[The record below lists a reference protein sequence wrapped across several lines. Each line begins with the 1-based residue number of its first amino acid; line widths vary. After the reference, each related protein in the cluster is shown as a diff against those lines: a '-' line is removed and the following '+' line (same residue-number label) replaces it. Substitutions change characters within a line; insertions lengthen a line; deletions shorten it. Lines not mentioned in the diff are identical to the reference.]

1 MKMELI
7 EGLKWRYATKK
18 FDPTKKVNAE
28 DLEKLKEAIQL
39 SASSYGLQLYKI
51 LIIEAEAL
59 REQLK
64 PAAWNQPQITDASHL
79 LVFCNE
85 TAVTEENIQ
94 EFIDLKAEKLG
105 MEAKELKGY
114 GDFIYS
120 KWKDQSPEAQSNWT
134 AKQTYIALGNLLA
147 ACGEMKIDACP
158 MEGFEPAKVNE
169 ILGLEEQGLN
179 AAVLCTIG
187 YRSEEDETKD
197 APKVRKSLDT
207 LFEVR

>member
-1 MKMELI
+1 M
-7 EGLKWRYATKK
+7 KWRYATKK
-18 FDPTKKVNAE
+18 FDATKKVNEE
-28 DLEKLKEAIQL
+28 DLEKLKEAIRL
-39 SASSYGLQLYKI
+39 SASSYGLQLYKV
-51 LIIEAEAL
+51 LIIEDKAL
-59 REQLK
+59 RQELR

-94 EFIDLKAEKLG
+94 EYIDLKAAEQG
-105 MEAKELKGY
+105 MKAEDLKGY

-120 KWKDQSPEAQSNWT
+120 KWKDQSLEAQSNWT

-169 ILGLEEQGLN
+169 ILGLEEKGLN
-179 AAVLCTIG
+179 AAVLCTLG
-187 YRSEEDETKD
+187 YRSDEDETKD
-197 APKVRKSLDT
+197 APKVRKSIET